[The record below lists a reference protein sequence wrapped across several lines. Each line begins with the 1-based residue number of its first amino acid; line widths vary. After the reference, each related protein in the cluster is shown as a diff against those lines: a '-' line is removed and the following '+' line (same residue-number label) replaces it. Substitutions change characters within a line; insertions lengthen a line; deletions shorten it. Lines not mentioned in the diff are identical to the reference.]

1 MDGYSTYLEALY
13 ELQEDF
19 AVHEIYM
26 LWYRKYVMVAS
37 PEESSVRFSELFE
50 CVQVSGLCQLAN

>member
-13 ELQEDF
+13 ELQEDL

-37 PEESSVRFSELFE
+37 PKPNPNPR
-50 CVQVSGLCQLAN
+50 LCRGF